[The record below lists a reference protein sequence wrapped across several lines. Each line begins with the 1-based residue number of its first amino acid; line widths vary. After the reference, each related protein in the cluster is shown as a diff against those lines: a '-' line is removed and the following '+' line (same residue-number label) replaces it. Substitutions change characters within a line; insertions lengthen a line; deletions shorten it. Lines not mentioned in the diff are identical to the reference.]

1 MIRGELKVIK
11 NLIIAD
17 TDKEYVARLS
27 AYILKTYGNDYEIEL
42 FYDKS
47 KLKERIQQ
55 RRCEVLLL
63 SPQLYDSQI
72 YLKNIKLPIILIDDD
87 QLVPYPDKFKWT
99 INKYTRISKLLHY
112 MNKEYEKVEKNRP
125 IIYSFYGPAG
135 GVGKTTMALAAAM
148 AYAKVGRKVLYIN
161 LEEMDSTGMFFE
173 EKDSTPKEVLEHPI
187 EDAYD
192 QILAERIKQY
202 EHTPI
207 MYLKR
212 NYIEDK
218 KQGNAQVDL
227 LVERAIDSGI
237 ANIVMIDLSA
247 SYSQLYEVFAGISD
261 YVVLVSNAHTHA
273 IYKLTQLLRETKLV
287 EEFGEKLKLIVNQSK
302 ELSISTEIDVIGRI
316 DKLYATNPLG
326 LCEYIAQNQFL
337 KLHGLA

>member
-1 MIRGELKVIK
+1 MIRGELKVAK

-27 AYILKTYGNDYEIEL
+27 AYILKTYGDDYEIEV
-42 FYDKS
+42 FYEKS
-47 KLKERIQQ
+47 ALKERIQQ
-55 RRCEVLLL
+55 QRCEVLLL

-72 YLKNIKLPIILIDDD
+72 YFKNIKLPIILIDDD

-99 INKYTRISKLLHY
+99 INKYTRISTLLHY
-112 MNKEYEKVEKNRP
+112 INKEYEEVEKNRP

-135 GVGKTTMALAAAM
+135 GVGKTTIALATAM
-148 AYAKVGRKVLYIN
+148 AYAKIGRKVLYIN

-173 EKDSTPKEVLEHPI
+173 EKDITPKEVLERPV

-192 QILAERIKQY
+192 QILAERVKQY
-202 EHTPI
+202 EHTHI

-212 NYIEDK
+212 NYIDDK
-218 KQGNAQVDL
+218 KQNARIDL

-237 ANIVMIDLSA
+237 ANIVVIDLSA
-247 SYSQLYEVFAGISD
+247 SYSQLYEGFAEISD
-261 YVVLVSNAHTHA
+261 YVILVSNAHTHA
-273 IYKLTQLLRETKLV
+273 IYKLTQLLEETKLV

-302 ELSISTEIDVIGRI
+302 ELSISTDIEVVGRI